1 MQLPH
6 KYKIVIAGNH
16 ELDWDSDTKDLKN
29 ELTNCTYLE
38 DSSVEIH
45 GLKIYGSPYT
55 PSWTGGSSLTSKF
68 LGTMASTLQ
77 IRKMAFNLE
86 RGQKCL
92 DKWNQIPSNTDILV
106 THGPPLGFGDQN
118 KRNVR
123 CGCVELLH
131 SVQQRI
137 KPKYH
142 IYGHIHEG
150 YGLRSDGETCFVNA
164 ATCNAH
170 KDPCNPAIV
179 FDMDIPAE
187 CSNIE

>member
-1 MQLPH
+1 
-6 KYKIVIAGNH
+6 
-16 ELDWDSDTKDLKN
+16 
-29 ELTNCTYLE
+29 
-38 DSSVEIH
+38 
-45 GLKIYGSPYT
+45 
-55 PSWTGGSSLTSKF
+55 
-68 LGTMASTLQ
+68 
-77 IRKMAFNLE
+77 MAFNLE

-118 KRNVR
+118 KRNIR

-142 IYGHIHEG
+142 IYGHIHEGKQTDKNEISIKTITFTG